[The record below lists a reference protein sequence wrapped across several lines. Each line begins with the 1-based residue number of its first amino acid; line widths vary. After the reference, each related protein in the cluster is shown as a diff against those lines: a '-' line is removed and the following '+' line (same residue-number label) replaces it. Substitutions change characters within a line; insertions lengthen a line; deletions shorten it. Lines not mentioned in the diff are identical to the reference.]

1 MEREAFPTLWPPTS
15 YRKELTNGIAEYL
28 VCVQEG
34 EYVTVERKPGSLQR
48 LFRRNKPSPPIQ
60 RRFLTGYLGLWYMG
74 GEAHIVSIA
83 VREAYRRRGLGE
95 LLLIGAIELGLAR
108 GAQVVTLEARV
119 SNESAKALY
128 AKYGFNEVGLRRRY
142 YADNREDAAIMTTD
156 SLTSDQHQALFDV
169 EETNSKRGTVR
180 LSVSIF
186 SNANVWAIP
195 PSCARK
201 PHPRHEHPES
211 SLMNPC
217 GSRTGVRYNPA
228 TCFD

>member
-1 MEREAFPTLWPPTS
+1 MEMDDIDQVASMEREAFPTLWPPTS

-83 VREAYRRRGLGE
+83 VREANRRRGLGE

-128 AKYGFNEVGLRRRY
+128 VKYGFNEVGLRRHY

-156 SLTSDQHQALFDV
+156 SLTSDQFQTLF
-169 EETNSKRGTVR
+169 ERRRSEFETRYGAAVR
-180 LSVSIF
+180 EYL
-186 SNANVWAIP
+186 
-195 PSCARK
+195 K
-201 PHPRHEHPES
+201 
-211 SLMNPC
+211 
-217 GSRTGVRYNPA
+217 
-228 TCFD
+228 